1 MKQQIFITCR
11 LNGAI
16 VDIRAS
22 TEINGKLKEINVPYE
37 QCSLQEFHQPSPTS
51 INYWKHYGQDR
62 NSFKLAE

>member
-1 MKQQIFITCR
+1 MSKELYISCVLI
-11 LNGAI
+11 ND
-16 VDIRAS
+16 VVHIRAS
-22 TEINGKLKEINVPYE
+22 AEINGKIKEINVPYE